1 METPKK
7 VINPVKIKQG
17 DILNLNQKPHLI
29 CGPIHPG
36 HREVQL
42 VKDME
47 SGRKMVLKMNVD
59 QEEADL
65 VERLSHPT
73 IVSGFGAEDDNGHL
87 MLVMDYIQGP
97 DFYDY
102 LASFAGDPLVNI
114 LPRALEILIRV
125 GEALI
130 YLLDKN
136 IQLGEFY
143 SCHILVEKN
152 TLEPFIIDFHHTFQ
166 VSSDTIPRYMERLA
180 ELLKLTV
187 GKVEIY
193 SQNFSVIDI
202 TSRKDG
208 APRELEEI
216 ISKCTGESTP
226 PYKDIISFIEDV
238 KRVRKAYP

>member
-1 METPKK
+1 MEIPKK
-7 VINPVKIKQG
+7 IISPLKIKEG
-17 DILNLNQKPHLI
+17 TILNLNQRRCLT
-29 CGPIHPG
+29 CGQIHPG

-59 QEEADL
+59 QEEVNL
-65 VERLSHPT
+65 VERLSHPV
-73 IVSGFGAEDDNGHL
+73 IVSGFGAEDDEGHL
-87 MLVMDYIQGP
+87 MLLMDYIEGP

-102 LASFAGDPLVNI
+102 LASFAGDPLINI

-130 YLLDKN
+130 YLLGKN

-152 TLEPFIIDFHHTFQ
+152 TLDPFIIDFHYTLQ
-166 VSSDTIPRYMERLA
+166 VSSDTIPRYMEQLA

-187 GKVEIY
+187 GKVDIY
-193 SQNFSVIDI
+193 SQSFSVIDT

-208 APRELEEI
+208 TPRELEKI
-216 ISKCTGESTP
+216 ISKCTGTSTP
-226 PYKDIISFIEDV
+226 PYKDISSFVEDV
-238 KRVRKAYP
+238 KRVREEYP